1 MLLLHHLHQQL
12 VIIIHSSLD
21 LYIRFV
27 FCFFIENNSISS
39 NDLIDNTTMNIELKR
54 QTSTPLSF
62 HSIDES
68 SCESSSKTNIFT
80 DIVNELIKG
89 AKGLDKLSCTP
100 TAFVNSIHNF
110 VHSTI
115 DKQNQIITNLER
127 QVEKKCST
135 QLNRASIFWKQKIN
149 YFATKYQ
156 INSSNESS
164 MNELTLIVKYFYLY
178 VLCKCVNDKTKKI
191 FFSFVLFFLQ
201 HLIVENKKQNL
212 NLH

>member
-12 VIIIHSSLD
+12 VIIIQFFLR
-21 LYIRFV
+21 YIYS
-27 FCFFIENNSISS
+27 FCVFFIENNSISS

-110 VHSTI
+110 VRSTI

-149 YFATKYQ
+149 YFAMKYQ

-178 VLCKCVNDKTKKI
+178 VLCKCINDKTKKYSFLLV
-191 FFSFVLFFLQ
+191 FFST
-201 HLIVENKKQNL
+201 
-212 NLH
+212 